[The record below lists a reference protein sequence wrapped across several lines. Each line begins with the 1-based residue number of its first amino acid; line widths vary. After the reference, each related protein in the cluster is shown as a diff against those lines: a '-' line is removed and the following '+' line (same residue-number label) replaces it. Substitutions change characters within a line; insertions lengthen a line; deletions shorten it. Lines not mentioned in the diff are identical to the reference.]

1 RRFDSGALECAD
13 EAVRRV
19 GAGRSA
25 ADVAMAVAEPVA
37 VAVDAVGTYGGAG
50 GVLPED
56 AAGNFS
62 WFLGR
67 HFAIMYIAC
76 ECKRPMASYERRI

>member
-1 RRFDSGALECAD
+1 MDERAIARVERGAFKG
-13 EAVRRV
+13 AVEQV
-19 GAGRSA
+19 L
-25 ADVAMAVAEPVA
+25 DP
-37 VAVDAVGTYGGAG
+37 GGAG